1 MTSNKLNVRVNI
13 NDSQSPISEIV
24 KLTLEDNLSV
34 VRESLKN
41 DATIKMNN
49 TLLFSKKFTDNK
61 LAEISREN
69 EKDFTLRDII
79 EKSNDTTYT
88 LYLIKTSTYWK
99 FLNDKHKLDF
109 GCTMTSS
116 GIKRA
121 SQRAFITEACQLNE
135 LDINK
140 EKVVKFYSLEDR
152 MIKNNLFFVPN
163 MNVKYFARIGIKHEN
178 EYFKDN
184 ENITNITYKCQV
196 HKKEF
201 IKIGNLKATD
211 NFIKKVNDALKL
223 EDPKKFVQI
232 TEEFGQFIPTEVILG
247 QRFQIDNNNTKEKED
262 SLNDYRKWNI
272 IELREPIS
280 IFELVDDDLREKLYS
295 FFGKRILYSEITLL
309 DIKDIEDN
317 KDDKTKI
324 IELPQ
329 KISELISSKHA
340 DCSIFAT
347 AIGIKDYYHCQ
358 IFTSPDDK
366 EQKLIIHHFNG
377 KDSQLKIGWMVVGND
392 TNFKSIF
399 PDYNTTSFNN
409 TRFKIFKI
417 NYNLSDD
424 VVFNL
429 KTLKLPTEKPY
440 YIGIPYTNNQSDP
453 VIGHYFS
460 NDREKLYRFAYSPKD
475 KQCVKLPEFRLHLLE
490 MTNSSTIFEKYM
502 NNNINLDNID
512 EFKKF
517 DNVPKFI
524 SLYSKKD
531 GCRSIFL
538 KQHPT
543 QVKVKFFNNKPS
555 FNEKVTR
562 KLSDDNKELKCSFFI
577 PFERYFISLYILII
591 FLYKS

>member
-1 MTSNKLNVRVNI
+1 M
-13 NDSQSPISEIV
+13 D
-24 KLTLEDNLSV
+24 
-34 VRESLKN
+34 
-41 DATIKMNN
+41 N
-49 TLLFSKKFTDNK
+49 TLSFSNK
-61 LAEISREN
+61 LAEILREH

-79 EKSNDTTYT
+79 EKSNDAEASYT

-135 LDINK
+135 INT
-140 EKVVKFYSLEDR
+140 EKKVKMKFTSQEDR
-152 MIKNNLFFVPN
+152 MIQKNLFFDPN
-163 MNVKYFARIGIKHEN
+163 TNVKYFARIGIKHEN
-178 EYFKDN
+178 EYYNDV
-184 ENITNITYKCQV
+184 EDTTYKYQV
-196 HKKEF
+196 YNKVS
-201 IKIGNLKATD
+201 IKISNLKATD

-247 QRFQIDNNNTKEKED
+247 QRFQIDNNNINNTNQKED
-262 SLNDYRKWNI
+262 LLNDYRKWNTM
-272 IELREPIS
+272 ELREPIS

-309 DIKDIEDN
+309 DIKDIKDN

-329 KISELISSKHA
+329 KISELISNKYA

-358 IFTSPDDK
+358 IFTSPDK
-366 EQKLIIHHFNG
+366 KPKLIIHHFNG

-409 TRFKIFKI
+409 TQFKVLKFDI
-417 NYNLSDD
+417 NSFGNINSSDD
-424 VVFNL
+424 GMFSSKNL
-429 KTLKLPTEKPY
+429 KPPTEKPY
-440 YIGIPYTNNQSDP
+440 YIGIPYTKDKSDP
-453 VIGHYFS
+453 VISHYFS
-460 NDREKLYRFAYSPKD
+460 NDREKLYTFAYSPKD

-490 MTNSSTIFEKYM
+490 MTNSSTIFEKYI

-562 KLSDDNKELKCSFFI
+562 KLYDNKELKCSFFI

-591 FLYKS
+591 FLYKP